1 MMQNRPPDRSQIIA
15 GLLAF
20 AARNVPYYRDQA
32 WAGRVR
38 AGKPMSF
45 SELPLTPKKDVKDQ
59 VERFYGEQVP
69 PSEGPVIEKYTSGST
84 GVPLRILKTR
94 RHFEINTKENQ
105 RLADG
110 WGRSNH
116 KTVVHTSYA
125 EQGHEPG
132 SITEFVAPNGIHHW
146 RVYSFASPLVAD
158 LLEKTRAPHFNSR
171 PSVVLGALLEDRDF
185 SFLRLISTISE
196 IIPPELRVVV
206 SKLPGCRLFDSYGT
220 VETGILA
227 SACAI
232 CGQYHA
238 ATGHAHIE
246 VLNDGRPAQPGE
258 MGKVVVTSLFNLA
271 MPLIRYDLEDYVE
284 IAAPGGC
291 ARRGLTFSKII
302 GRERNLFK
310 LPEGGR
316 VTPNIP
322 PEDVLALGIRQ
333 YKLIQRTLTEVDLL
347 YVPQSPGIE
356 ISREV
361 AQRLV
366 DENLSRGIRASVYK
380 VAEMPLSKGG
390 KFLMHE
396 SLL

>member
-1 MMQNRPPDRSQIIA
+1 MMQNRPPDRSQVMA
-15 GLLAF
+15 SLLAF
-20 AARNVPYYRDQA
+20 AAHNAPYYRDQA
-32 WAGRVR
+32 WASGVR
-38 AGKPMSF
+38 AGKPLRF
-45 SELPLTPKKDVKDQ
+45 ADLPITPKQDVKDQ
-59 VERFYGEQVP
+59 VEQFYAQRVP
-69 PSEGPVIEKYTSGST
+69 ASEGQILEKYTSGST
-84 GVPLRILKTR
+84 GVALRVLKTK
-94 RHFEINTKENQ
+94 RHFAINTEENQ

-110 WGRSNH
+110 WGRGEY

-125 EQGHEPG
+125 EQGHEAG
-132 SITEFVAPNGIHHW
+132 SVTETVGANDFHHW

-171 PSVVLGALLEDRDF
+171 PSVVLGALLEDKDF
-185 SFLRLISTISE
+185 SFLRLISTVSE
-196 IIPPELRVVV
+196 IIPPELRVLV
-206 SKLPGCRLFDSYGT
+206 SKLPDCRLFDSYGT

-232 CGQYHA
+232 CGQYHTA
-238 ATGHAHIE
+238 AGHAHIE
-246 VLNDGRPAQPGE
+246 VLKDGRPAQPGE
-258 MGKVVVTSLFNLA
+258 MGKVVVTPLFNLA

-291 ARRGLTFSKII
+291 ERPGLTFSKII
-302 GRERNLFK
+302 GRERNLFT

-347 YVPQSPGIE
+347 YVPQSPAIE
-356 ISREV
+356 ISQGV

-366 DENLSRGIRASVYK
+366 DENLSPGIRASVHK
-380 VAEMPLSKGG
+380 VAEMPLSLGG

>member
-1 MMQNRPPDRSQIIA
+1 MMQNRPPDRGQVIA
-15 GLLAF
+15 SLLAF
-20 AARNVPYYRDQA
+20 TAQNVPYYRDQA

-38 AGKPMSF
+38 AGKPVSF
-45 SELPLTPKKDVKDQ
+45 GDLPLTPKQDVKDK
-59 VERFYGEQVP
+59 VEQFYAQRVP
-69 PSEGPVIEKYTSGST
+69 ASEGLIIEKYTSGST
-84 GVPLRILKTR
+84 GVALRILKTK
-94 RHFEINTKENQ
+94 RHFAINAEENQ
-105 RLADG
+105 RLAQG
-110 WGRSNH
+110 WGQSEY

-132 SITEFVAPNGIHHW
+132 TVTETVGRNGIHHW

-171 PSVVLGALLEDRDF
+171 PSVVLGALMEDRDF

-196 IIPPELRVVV
+196 IIPPELRVLV
-206 SKLPGCRLFDSYGT
+206 SKLSDCRLFDSYGT

-238 ATGHAHIE
+238 ATGHSHIE
-246 VLNDGRPAQPGE
+246 VLKDGRPAQPGE
-258 MGKVVVTSLFNLA
+258 MGKIVVTPLFNLA

-284 IAAPGGC
+284 IAPLGGC
-291 ARRGLTFSKII
+291 TRLGLTFSKIV

-347 YVPQSPGIE
+347 YVPQSPAIE
-356 ISREV
+356 ISQDV

-380 VAEMPLSKGG
+380 VADMPLSKGG

-396 SLL
+396 SMI